1 MLIRP
6 PRPWQLP
13 ENQVTPRSAFL
24 NRRQIMAA
32 GSAAALTGLVG
43 CGNGASE
50 ALPSETASGAQT
62 QAASPPAAT
71 QGLTYS
77 QTGYAVEDALTPLDA
92 VSGYNNFYEFGVGK
106 DEPARHAHRMS
117 VDPWSVTV
125 DGHAARTGTF
135 ALEDVIDMSALE
147 ERIYRLRCVEAWSM
161 VIPWIG
167 VPLASVLRRFEP
179 TSDARFVAFETYLD
193 RQEMRGTRFPVLD
206 WPYVEGL
213 RMDEAMNE
221 LAFLAVGLYGDVLPN
236 QNGAPVRLVV
246 PWKYG
251 YKSIKSITRISFV
264 SEQPPTSWNIAAPHE
279 YGFYS
284 NVNPNRAH
292 PRWSQRTE
300 RVIGGGVFSRRDTE
314 MFNGYADQVAHL
326 YAGMDL
332 IENH

>member
-1 MLIRP
+1 MFIRKP
-6 PRPWQLP
+6 KPWQAR
-13 ENQVTPRSAFL
+13 EADITPKGLYL

-32 GSAAALTGLVG
+32 GGGAALTGLVG
-43 CGNGASE
+43 CGS
-50 ALPSETASGAQT
+50 SETGAEDTAQ
-62 QAASPPAAT
+62 PPASSA
-71 QGLTYS
+71 QSAPQSGLSYAE
-77 QTGYAVEDALTPLDA
+77 TGYAVSDPQTPYEA
-92 VSGYNNFYEFGVGK
+92 VTGYNNFYEFGVDK
-106 DEPARHAHRMS
+106 EDPARNAHRMT
-117 VDPWSVTV
+117 VDPWSIEVS
-125 DGHAARTGTF
+125 GHAARTGRF
-135 ALEDVIDMSALE
+135 ALEDVVDFGALE

-167 VPLASVLRRFEP
+167 LPLAQVLQQFEP
-179 TSDARFVAFETYLD
+179 TADARYVAFETYLD
-193 RQEMRGTRFPVLD
+193 RTEMRGTRFPVLD

-221 LAFLAVGLYGDVLPN
+221 LAFVAVGLYGDVLPK
-236 QNGAPVRLVV
+236 QNGAPVRIVV

-251 YKSIKSITRISFV
+251 YKSIKSIVRISFV
-264 SEQPPTSWNIAAPHE
+264 SDQPPTSWNRAAPNE

-300 RVIGGGVFSRRDTE
+300 RVIGGNLFSRRDTE
-314 MFNGYADQVAHL
+314 MFNGYGEQVAHL